1 MSTGCNPRRSRYLE
15 ELRKRR
21 RETIY
26 IKSES
31 DEEEERIYKEI
42 SELSTIKRRTKWLI
56 ADQYKKLERI
66 RKQRDLRKAILME
79 RMKQEEKRRK
89 ELLEERLDFVPEL
102 KDVATQKIPQ
112 TINNIVKFFTQLP
125 GKIWTQLTNAYNRF
139 VQFCFNLAN
148 KGKEGAKKAVNAIKN
163 GFANLPK
170 AMVSIGTN
178 IVKGIWNGIG
188 NTANW
193 LFNKIKG
200 FKYYRILFVISIPSA
215 LIYLK
220 NDK

>member
-15 ELRKRR
+15 ALRKRR

-102 KDVATQKIPQ
+102 KDVATQTEYVQRSSVLNELDLPTDLSSAAILNFKSKDGHSMGHLDTNLGNALE
-112 TINNIVKFFTQLP
+112 TIT
-125 GKIWTQLTNAYNRF
+125 
-139 VQFCFNLAN
+139 
-148 KGKEGAKKAVNAIKN
+148 
-163 GFANLPK
+163 
-170 AMVSIGTN
+170 AMVDSNDAMDFTIRKVPAREVPVTSKYFVPGLN
-178 IVKGIWNGIG
+178 IWKEK
-188 NTANW
+188 
-193 LFNKIKG
+193 NK
-200 FKYYRILFVISIPSA
+200 
-215 LIYLK
+215 
-220 NDK
+220 N